1 MIDRRTNFSMDVL
14 RSFVTGVD
22 LGGFARAGDRLG
34 RSASAVSLQLRKLE
48 EQSGQALFVKQG
60 RGLALT
66 EAGTVLLAYARRIL
80 DLNDE
85 AAARL
90 DALGAAV
97 EGRVRVGVPED
108 FAESWLPA
116 LLGRF
121 ARAHPKARV
130 ELRVD
135 RGARLMEGCA
145 DGTLDLALVWHAP
158 EQAPAPVV
166 AVRPIV
172 WIAAEGYAVA
182 DGAADGSRELPLIAF
197 DAPCAFR
204 SAAVAA
210 LEREGIGWR
219 QAVMSPSVA
228 GLWAA
233 ARAGLGVVARTTEGM
248 PAGLQV
254 LPPSAPLPALG
265 DVALCL
271 HEGRDEP
278 APPARALRALLIEA
292 LRD

>member
-1 MIDRRTNFSMDVL
+1 MIGHRPNFSMDVL

-22 LGGFARAGDRLG
+22 LGSFAKAGERLG
-34 RSASAVSLQLRKLE
+34 RSPSALSLQLRKLE
-48 EQSGQALFVKQG
+48 EQSGQVLFLKQG

-66 EAGTVLLAYARRIL
+66 EAGAVLLDYARRIL

-90 DALGAAV
+90 DDLGAAI

-145 DGTLDLALVWHAP
+145 DGGLDLALVWHAP
-158 EQAPAPVV
+158 ERAPALVV
-166 AVRPIV
+166 AARPIV
-172 WIAAEGYAVA
+172 WIAADGYAVEA
-182 DGAADGSRELPLIAF
+182 GRELPLVAF

-204 SAAVAA
+204 SAALAA

-233 ARAGLGVVARTTEGM
+233 ARAGLGVVARTTDGM
-248 PAGLQV
+248 PAGLAV
-254 LPPSAPLPALG
+254 LPQSAPLPALG

-271 HEGRDEP
+271 HEGRDAL
-278 APPARALRALLIEA
+278 APPALALRALLVEA
-292 LRD
+292 LSA